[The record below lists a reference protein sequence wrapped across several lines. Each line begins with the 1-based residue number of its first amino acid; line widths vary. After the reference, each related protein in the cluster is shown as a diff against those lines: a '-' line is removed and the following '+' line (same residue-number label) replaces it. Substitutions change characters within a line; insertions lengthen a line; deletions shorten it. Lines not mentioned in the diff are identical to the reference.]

1 MTMKYYLMALLIVL
15 VAGLHTVSAAS
26 DKSVQHIELAD
37 IDSFDEAKQ
46 VFSETTS
53 QLQEK
58 AKLDAVELQ
67 NIHIITYS
75 LEKAVAYFVENM
87 QGEQQIAATKM
98 AELVEL
104 IHIGS
109 ENNRPADVKVDLEAY
124 FKLAETFSAQF

>member
-1 MTMKYYLMALLIVL
+1 MKYYLMALLIVL

>member
-53 QLQEK
+53 QLQKK

>member
-109 ENNRPADVKVDLEAY
+109 ENNRPVKVDLEAY
-124 FKLAETFSAQF
+124 FKLAETFSVQF

>member
-1 MTMKYYLMALLIVL
+1 MKYYLMALLIVL

-53 QLQEK
+53 QLQKK